1 MNNFKFLNQYY
12 CILFATNI
20 FIFIGLWVVCF
31 KDFEDSHHWYDTKF
45 GNCWWV
51 FEEEYY
57 IIYDILFKGMF
68 LLIIYFIIY
77 YLNCV

>member
-1 MNNFKFLNQYY
+1 MF
-12 CILFATNI
+12 T
-20 FIFIGLWVVCF
+20 GLWVVCF

-57 IIYDILFKGMF
+57 IIYDILFKGLSI
-68 LLIIYFIIY
+68 LLFFYRKKYIFNLYIYI
-77 YLNCV
+77 

>member
-1 MNNFKFLNQYY
+1 MNNH
-12 CILFATNI
+12 II
-20 FIFIGLWVVCF
+20 FTGLWVVCF

-57 IIYDILFKGMF
+57 IIYDILFKGLDNFKFF
-68 LLIIYFIIY
+68 LFFFI
-77 YLNCV
+77 LSDSFSQCK